1 MTVMNDKRLPSV
13 VAVYNMKGGVGKT
26 TTAVNLSYLAAAG
39 GLRTLLWDLDPQA
52 ASSFAFRVRPRVD
65 GFRKRSLEGGEA
77 FADAIK
83 ETDYDNLHLLPADF
97 AYRKLDRLLGRL
109 GKPERIVKALIGT
122 LGRDYDV
129 VFLDCP
135 AGFSLVIEGVVAA
148 ADAVLMPTIPSVFS
162 LRTLARV
169 IKWADRLDAPPDL
182 AAFFSMVD
190 RRKALHRRACEWS
203 SGHRDVFL
211 AGHIP
216 YASVVEQMAVRR
228 MPLGVFAP
236 RDAATIA
243 FAGIWAELLDRLQQP
258 AVTRSRAGNVRE
270 QWEALQEHIEALIAQ
285 LELDEGPEPVAAEP
299 RCEPEPGEGPWARYW
314 RNLES
319 ASRSG
324 SPPSAPAPATNGSDP
339 TRASHEPLP
348 AEGGGVHFVHD
359 FDTERRGLQ
368 RGGYALELHERG
380 GTFLVVAARNGGT
393 EASGRTE
400 VQIDKWWAMQI
411 LSGAMSPLSALER
424 RLRPPVPPLLG
435 EVRSIIGDRRLR
447 RIDSHLAQER
457 SETDAMDPQP
467 LNGSARSE
475 PTASR

>member
-1 MTVMNDKRLPSV
+1 
-13 VAVYNMKGGVGKT
+13 
-26 TTAVNLSYLAAAG
+26 
-39 GLRTLLWDLDPQA
+39 
-52 ASSFAFRVRPRVD
+52 VD

-77 FADAIK
+77 FAEAIK

-135 AGFSLVIEGVVAA
+135 AGFSLVTEGVLAA
-148 ADAVLMPTIPSVFS
+148 ADAVLVPTIPTVFS
-162 LRTLARV
+162 LRTLAHV
-169 IKWADRLDAPPDL
+169 IKWADRLDAPTDL

-236 RDAATIA
+236 RDAASIA
-243 FAGIWAELLDRLQQP
+243 FAGIWAELQSRLQLGTP
-258 AVTRSRAGNVRE
+258 ANSRPGNARD
-270 QWEALQEHIEALIAQ
+270 QWERLQEDIEALITQ
-285 LELDEGPEPVAAEP
+285 LELAEGQEPVASEP
-299 RCEPEPGEGPWARYW
+299 RREPEPGDGPWARYW

-319 ASRSG
+319 AQRSG
-324 SPPSAPAPATNGSDP
+324 SQPPTQPPPTNGSGL
-339 TRASHEPLP
+339 TGSSHEEPLP
-348 AEGGGVHFVHD
+348 EGSEVHFVHG

-368 RGGYALELHERG
+368 QGGYALELHERN

-411 LSGAMSPLSALER
+411 LSGAMSPLSAFER
-424 RLRPPVPPLLG
+424 RMPPPVPPLLD
-435 EVRSIIGDRRLR
+435 ELRTLVGDRMLCRV
-447 RIDSHLAQER
+447 DSHRAQSR
-457 SETDAMDPQP
+457 TGTDAVDPQP
-467 LNGSARSE
+467 LNGAARPE
-475 PTASR
+475 PTALK